1 MPYYLHLFSHSPVQ
15 CNLIGDGPGRA
26 SAIASGK
33 WSGKSAGGCFNH
45 QTWINNPKYLMKFGK
60 SSGNY
65 DVEFVLIQGSKTTC
79 YIGLYIFGGYQ
90 EGQGL
95 STNQCVKQVQCIN
108 RNEISVKVQMP
119 SSSGQFMV
127 MPTTFKAGE
136 TNDFQ
141 LIILTEDKLSL
152 IEVDG
157 TAQALKS
164 VAKVPEVN
172 PKPNVKQ
179 PSGYS
184 LVIAPGGGSKP
195 LPLSKEVSGSS
206 SPVKSPISSSSS
218 SKSSQTS
225 QTTVPAKPMPKPYT
239 APKSNTQPVSS
250 PKPYTAPK
258 STPKPYT
265 APKSKSTVMAS
276 PSKGTSMDISK
287 DRKGDVILT
296 FGSKSKSNNKSNV
309 IESFYC
315 GGCGASQKKGAKQC
329 TSCGVK
335 LKK

>member
-1 MPYYLHLFSHSPVQ
+1 
-15 CNLIGDGPGRA
+15 
-26 SAIASGK
+26 
-33 WSGKSAGGCFNH
+33 
-45 QTWINNPKYLMKFGK
+45 MKFSK

-79 YIGLYIFGGYQ
+79 YIGLYIFGSYQ

-119 SSSGQFMV
+119 ASSGQFIV

-141 LIILTEDKLSL
+141 LLILTEDKLSL

-157 TAQALKS
+157 SAQALKS

-206 SPVKSPISSSSS
+206 SPAKSPISSSS

-225 QTTVPAKPMPKPYT
+225 QITVPAAKPMPKPYT
-239 APKSNTQPVSS
+239 APKPISQPVSS

-265 APKSKSTVMAS
+265 APKSKSTVLPS
-276 PSKGTSMDISK
+276 SKGTSVDISK